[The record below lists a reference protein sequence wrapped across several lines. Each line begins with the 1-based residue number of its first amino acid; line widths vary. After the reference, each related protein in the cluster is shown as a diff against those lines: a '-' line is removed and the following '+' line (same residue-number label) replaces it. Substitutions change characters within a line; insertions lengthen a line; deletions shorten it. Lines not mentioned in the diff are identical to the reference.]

1 MGGAER
7 IGQFCAEAD
16 VSGAVGSSE
25 LGLDGLNLGLFCSCV
40 LVRDSEF
47 FTSSN
52 LGLGLVRDSEFFTS
66 SGTGDA
72 HRCIT
77 SRTPGEKLLV
87 WVLNILE
94 H

>member
-25 LGLDGLNLGLFCSCV
+25 LGLDGLDLGLFCSCV

-52 LGLGLVRDSEFFTS
+52 LGLGLASGNAKSVIWHRGCSQVHHFEDS
-66 SGTGDA
+66 
-72 HRCIT
+72 
-77 SRTPGEKLLV
+77 
-87 WVLNILE
+87 W
-94 H
+94 